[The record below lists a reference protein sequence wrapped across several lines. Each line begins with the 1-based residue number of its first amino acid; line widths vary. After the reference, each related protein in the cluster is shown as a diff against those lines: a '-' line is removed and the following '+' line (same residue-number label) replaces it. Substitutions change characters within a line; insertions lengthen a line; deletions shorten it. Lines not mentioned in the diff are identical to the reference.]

1 MIINQSILS
10 DVMKD
15 SQLSDIAN
23 IFYVEKN
30 KGKYQKQ
37 YLVNKGDLIE
47 TDTEFIEYEL
57 DEHKVIV
64 NYSTDDNI
72 VISDDIYNDC
82 TVELN
87 QVVINAVHNT
97 IHNHVL
103 NYITSNA
110 KETFDVK
117 YYKPDNIVLRF
128 IDNIINIFKPR
139 STDVDVI
146 NLITSKCNSDSVVIL
161 SVSAYREI
169 MLPINGA
176 IGKLKIM
183 DAFNKVGFNSNY
195 IHVGYIEGNT
205 KYYVTPSSTEKSILI
220 INKNDLDV
228 IINRGIK
235 ILHTKGL
242 NRKSVDIPVGIQ
254 IKQNKPCI
262 TKINLI

>member
-72 VISDDIYNDC
+72 VISDDIHTDN
-82 TVELN
+82 TVALN
-87 QVVINAVHNT
+87 QVVINSIHNT

-103 NYITSNA
+103 NYLTSNA
-110 KETFDVK
+110 KETLDVK
-117 YYKPDNIVLRF
+117 YYRPTNIILRFFDNIT
-128 IDNIINIFKPR
+128 NIFKPR
-139 STDVDVI
+139 KTDVDVI
-146 NLITSKCNSDSVVIL
+146 NLITSKCSSDSVVIL
-161 SVSAYREI
+161 SVSAYKEI
-169 MLPINGA
+169 MLPINGEVA
-176 IGKLKIM
+176 KTKILS
-183 DAFNKVGFNSNY
+183 AFNKVGFNSNY

-220 INKNDLDV
+220 INKNDLDI
-228 IINRGIK
+228 IINRDIK
-235 ILHTKGL
+235 ITHTKGL
-242 NRKSVDIPVGIQ
+242 NRKSIDIPLGIQ
-254 IKQNKPCI
+254 INENKPCI

>member
-15 SQLSDIAN
+15 SQLLDIAN
-23 IFYVEKN
+23 IFYVENN

-37 YLVNKGDLIE
+37 YLINKGDLIE

-64 NYSTDDNI
+64 NYSDDDNI
-72 VISDDIYNDC
+72 VISDDVYTDN
-82 TVELN
+82 TVALN
-87 QVVINAVHNT
+87 QAIINSVHNT

-117 YYKPDNIVLRF
+117 YYRPTNSILRFFDNIA
-128 IDNIINIFKPR
+128 NIFSPR
-139 STDVDVI
+139 KTDVDII
-146 NLITSKCNSDSVVIL
+146 NLITSKCSSDSVVIL
-161 SVSAYREI
+161 SVAAYREI
-169 MLPINGA
+169 MLPINGV
-176 IGKLKIM
+176 GKLKIM
-183 DAFNKVGFNSNY
+183 DAFGKVGFNSNY

-228 IINRGIK
+228 IINRDIK
-235 ILHTKGL
+235 ISHTKGL
-242 NRKSVDIPVGIQ
+242 NRKSIDIPIGIQ
-254 IKQNKPCI
+254 INENKPCI